1 MGLTMAEDQPVSPNG
16 YYFNSSAVSIHVL
29 AVLETEKSFDDSQ
42 FLVSV
47 RTLFL
52 SINPRFCSIIVNGT
66 KGKKSWKRVEVNLRN
81 HVYTPIFPHGKPP
94 EFYDQ
99 CFSDYLSKL
108 SAEELPQSQPLW
120 QIHVVKF
127 PTNSGDRI
135 VFKLHHALGDGY
147 SLMGALLSCLERA
160 DGHLSLPLTF
170 PSLRRASDN
179 KDGRFLPSAWMMAR
193 MGKAFSVGFNTVSDL
208 CFTLCSRGV
217 QDDVSPI
224 RSENP
229 DGLGFLPI
237 SVATTT
243 LMLDDVK
250 RIKCLLGCTVN
261 ELITG
266 AILLGARLYMEGIEP
281 GTGNARSTAVVL
293 LNTRM
298 IKGYKSIQE
307 MKKPDRKSASSWGN
321 QVASFALPI
330 PKLQGNEDRP
340 LEFVRQAR
348 KTIQRKKKS
357 LAVYLA
363 GMLTDRIRKTKGAEA
378 AAALI
383 GSTIRSTS
391 VMISSIVGPTEK
403 VSIGNQPIKGIY
415 FVVAGKPQSLSATV
429 MSYMGDVRITI
440 GGEKD
445 FVDSNKLISCIE
457 TAFEIISKAACN

>member
-1 MGLTMAEDQPVSPNG
+1 MMLL
-16 YYFNSSAVSIHVL
+16 I
-29 AVLETEKSFDDSQ
+29 
-42 FLVSV
+42 
-47 RTLFL
+47 
-52 SINPRFCSIIVNGT
+52 
-66 KGKKSWKRVEVNLRN
+66 
-81 HVYTPIFPHGKPP
+81 
-94 EFYDQ
+94 
-99 CFSDYLSKL
+99 
-108 SAEELPQSQPLW
+108 
-120 QIHVVKF
+120 
-127 PTNSGDRI
+127 SG
-135 VFKLHHALGDGY
+135 
-147 SLMGALLSCLERA
+147 
-160 DGHLSLPLTF
+160 
-170 PSLRRASDN
+170 
-179 KDGRFLPSAWMMAR
+179 
-193 MGKAFSVGFNTVSDL
+193 
-208 CFTLCSRGV
+208 
-217 QDDVSPI
+217 Q
-224 RSENP
+224 
-229 DGLGFLPI
+229 
-237 SVATTT
+237 
-243 LMLDDVK
+243 
-250 RIKCLLGCTVN
+250 TVN